1 MGRNV
6 KRWRIAG
13 APTEPELD
21 AIAELL
27 RSGGIVLLP
36 TDTIY
41 GLHGLADD
49 ASAARIAAIKGRDAE
64 KRFVIIAASV
74 SQIRSLGA
82 EVRPVLNNIWPA
94 PLTAVLRRGSETIA
108 ARVPDLKWL
117 CDLLQRTGPL
127 ISTSANRSGEPPITI
142 PDALSPELL
151 RAIDGIVDAG
161 LRDGKPSAIVD
172 FTETEPRFIRE
183 GDPGFAQDL
192 RKTLSKKL

>member
-6 KRWRIAG
+6 KRWQIAG
-13 APTEPELD
+13 APTESQLD
-21 AIAELL
+21 EIAALL

-41 GLHGLADD
+41 GLHALAND
-49 ASAARIAAIKGRDAE
+49 ASSAKIAAIKARDAE
-64 KRFVIIAASV
+64 KRFVIIAASIPQLV
-74 SQIRSLGA
+74 AMGA
-82 EVRPVLNNIWPA
+82 EVPAQLNNIWPA
-94 PLTAVLRRGSETIA
+94 PLTAILRRGKETIA

-117 CDLLQRTGPL
+117 RDLLERTGPL

-142 PDALSPELL
+142 ADALPGKLQ
-151 RAIDGIVDAG
+151 RAIDGVADAG
-161 LRDGKPSAIVD
+161 LRNGKPSAIVD

-183 GDPGFAQDL
+183 GDPRFTQDL

>member
-1 MGRNV
+1 V
-6 KRWRIAG
+6 KRWAAAG
-13 APTEPELD
+13 APTEQQLD
-21 AIAELL
+21 EIGALL

-49 ASAARIAAIKGRDAE
+49 ASAAKIAAIKGRDQE
-64 KRFVIIAASV
+64 KRFVIIAASIA
-74 SQIRSLGA
+74 QLRSSGA
-82 EVRPVLNNIWPA
+82 EIPSMLHNIWPA
-94 PLTAVLRRGSETIA
+94 PLTAVLRRGAETIA

-117 CDLLQRTGPL
+117 RDLLERTGPL
-127 ISTSANRSGEPPITI
+127 ISTSANRTSEPPITI
-142 PDALSPELL
+142 PDALSTELL

-161 LRDGKPSAIVD
+161 PRDGKPSAIVD

-183 GDPGFAQDL
+183 GDPGFTQDL